1 MVDRT
6 DCRCSTVA
14 AARAWGSCASW
25 SSRKWPCTTRR
36 PCSKPGRRSTTRSA
50 DTQQERELQARTH
63 SAGQAYELAQARYDG
78 GMADF
83 LSVLDSQRSYLQ
95 ARREL
100 AASEGRVG
108 TRYVM
113 VNKAIGNTQLSEGGV
128 TK

>member
-1 MVDRT
+1 
-6 DCRCSTVA
+6 
-14 AARAWGSCASW
+14 
-25 SSRKWPCTTRR
+25 
-36 PCSKPGRRSTTRSA
+36 
-50 DTQQERELQARTH
+50 
-63 SAGQAYELAQARYDG
+63 
-78 GMADF
+78 
-83 LSVLDSQRSYLQ
+83 LQ